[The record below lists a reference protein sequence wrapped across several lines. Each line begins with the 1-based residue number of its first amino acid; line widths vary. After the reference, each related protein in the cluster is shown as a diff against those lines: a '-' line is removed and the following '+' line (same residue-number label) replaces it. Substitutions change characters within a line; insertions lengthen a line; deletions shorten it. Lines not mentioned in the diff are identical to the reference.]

1 MRAFAFHRFWYQT
14 GRLEIYLTELRMT
27 PFSPDQFK
35 DATRQA
41 WDKSASG
48 WNRQTP
54 AIRSWLAAATA
65 AMFDAAHIREGM
77 RVLDIA
83 AGAGDQTLDIARR
96 VGLGGHVLATDI
108 SAAILQ
114 FAKENA
120 QQAGLTQVETR
131 PGDAEELNLPAA
143 SFDAAVSRLG
153 LMFCPDPLR
162 ALQQIHHALKPGG
175 KASVLVFSEPQR
187 NPCIGIL
194 MSTALR
200 HAGLPPR
207 DPFQPGGLLS
217 LGRPGLL
224 VDLFGQAGL
233 TDVTSTRI
241 AAPFRL
247 PSTRDYLNFVRTS
260 ASPIV
265 QILGQLEASAQAV
278 AWAEMEDQL
287 GAFQTSAG
295 WEGPNEL
302 LLAAGTKPAA

>member
-1 MRAFAFHRFWYQT
+1 
-14 GRLEIYLTELRMT
+14 MT

-54 AIRSWLAAATA
+54 AIRNWLTAATA
-65 AMFDAAHIREGM
+65 ALLDAAHITEGM
-77 RVLDIA
+77 RVLDVA

-96 VGLGGHVLATDI
+96 VGPGGHVLATDI

-114 FAKENA
+114 FAQENA
-120 QQAGLTQVETR
+120 RQAGLTQVETR
-131 PGDAEELNLPAA
+131 PDDAEELNLPAA

-162 ALQQIHHALKPGG
+162 ALQQMHHALKPGA
-175 KASVLVFSEPQR
+175 KVAVLVFSEPQN

-194 MSTALR
+194 MSTALK
-200 HAGLPPR
+200 HAGLAPR

-217 LGRPGLL
+217 LGKPGLL
-224 VDLFGQAGL
+224 ENLFVQAGL
-233 TDVTSTRI
+233 GDVSSSRI

-247 PSTRDYLNFVRTS
+247 PSASDYLDFVRTS

-265 QILGQLEASAQAV
+265 QILGQLVSSAQAA
-278 AWAEMEDQL
+278 AWDAMQARL
-287 GAFQTSAG
+287 GAFQTPDG

-302 LLAAGTKPAA
+302 LLVAGTKPAD